1 MTPELDPPFGTYALP
16 AEREQWRRRASGYP
30 DTRWGRA
37 MISRC
42 RKKALAKEV
51 GPFDVE
57 IDGGIKARLYPG
69 ENRCE
74 KRAFS
79 GMQHWDRKEREALSQ
94 ALTNSTSRPFVFLDV
109 GANVGIYSLHVHAE
123 AMKAGV
129 PTRILAIEPS
139 IETCGRLE
147 NNINANAAA
156 IQIIRAAVSDE
167 PGSGHLASGG
177 SNRGEAH
184 LSARK
189 AGETGE
195 AVIVDTLP
203 RICRANGLT
212 AIDAMKVD
220 IEGHDLKALTT
231 FFEDA
236 TPALHPQL
244 LILETGKAAG
254 SPLIELCAAH
264 GYRVTERTGLNTILV
279 KDKHVET

>member
-1 MTPELDPPFGTYALP
+1 MTPELDPPFGTYTLP
-16 AEREQWRRRASGYP
+16 PEREQWRRRASGYA

-42 RKKALAKEV
+42 RKKALAKEA

-57 IDGGIKARLYPG
+57 IEGGINARLYPS

-74 KRAFS
+74 KRAFA
-79 GMQHWDRKEREALSQ
+79 GMQHWDRHERDALSQ
-94 ALTNSTSRPFVFLDV
+94 AVKSSTSSPFVFLDV

-123 AMKAGV
+123 TVKAGL
-129 PTRILAIEPS
+129 PSRILAIEPS
-139 IETCGRLE
+139 METCGRLE
-147 NNINANAAA
+147 NNINANAAT
-156 IQIIRAAVSDE
+156 IQIIRAAVSDK

-177 SNRGEAH
+177 DNRGEAH

-189 AGETGE
+189 AGEKGE
-195 AVIVDTLP
+195 PVIVDTLP

-212 AIDAMKVD
+212 SIDAMKVD
-220 IEGHDLKALTT
+220 IEGHDLKAMTT

-236 TPALHPQL
+236 TSALHPQL
-244 LILETGKAAG
+244 LILETGKG
-254 SPLIELCAAH
+254 TESPLIELCKAQ
-264 GYRVTERTGLNTILV
+264 GYRVAERTGLNTILV

>member
-16 AEREQWRRRASGYP
+16 ADREKWRLRASDYP
-30 DTRWGRA
+30 DTRIGRA

-42 RKKALAKEV
+42 RKKALAKET

-57 IDGGIKARLYPG
+57 IDGGIKARLYPL

-74 KRAFS
+74 KRAFA
-79 GMQHWDRKEREALSQ
+79 GMQHWDRHERES
-94 ALTNSTSRPFVFLDV
+94 LTRAVKDSTAQPFVFLDI
-109 GANVGIYSLHVHAE
+109 GANVGIYSLHVHAVGLE
-123 AMKAGV
+123 ANL

-139 IETCGRLE
+139 METCGRLE
-147 NNINANAAA
+147 NNIKANAAA
-156 IQIIRAAVSDE
+156 IQIIRAAVSDK

-177 SNRGEAH
+177 DNRGEAH
-184 LSARK
+184 LSTRT

-195 AVIVDTLP
+195 AVIIDTLP

-212 AIDAMKVD
+212 KIDAMKVD
-220 IEGHDLKALTT
+220 IEGHDLKAMTT

-236 TPALHPQL
+236 VPALHPQL
-244 LILETGKAAG
+244 LILETGKDAA
-254 SPLIELCAAH
+254 SPLIELCLSQ

-279 KDKHVET
+279 KDKDV

>member
-16 AEREQWRRRASGYP
+16 DDREQWRRRASGYA

-42 RKKALAKEV
+42 RKKALNGNP

-57 IDGGIKARLYPG
+57 IDGGINARLYPE

-74 KRAFS
+74 KRAFA
-79 GMQHWDRKEREALSQ
+79 GMQHWDTLEREALSK
-94 ALTNSTSRPFVFLDV
+94 AVTESTNSPFVFLDV
-109 GANVGIYSLHVHAE
+109 GANVGIYSLHVHSA
-123 AMKAGV
+123 AIKAGKLA
-129 PTRILAIEPS
+129 RILAIEPS

-147 NNINANAAA
+147 ANINANAAA
-156 IQIIRAAVSDE
+156 IQIIRTAVSNE

-177 SNRGEAH
+177 DNRGEAH
-184 LSARK
+184 LSARTSGGS
-189 AGETGE
+189 GEP
-195 AVIVDTLP
+195 VIVDTLP

-212 AIDAMKVD
+212 SVDAMKVD
-220 IEGHDLKALTT
+220 IEGHDLKAMTT

-236 TPALHPQL
+236 TPALHPEL
-244 LILETGKAAG
+244 LILETGKDAG
-254 SPLIELCAAH
+254 SPLIELCAAQ

-279 KDKHVET
+279 KDKNVET